1 MERGNMKQTTRQHAS
16 ERGSRIVN
24 RKWSIVDANAFT
36 LIELLVV
43 IAVIAVLLAVLV
55 PAIRT
60 ARERAQRIVCLSN
73 LRQLTTAWTAYAD
86 DHGGRLVYGVAGAK
100 ARSLLGNHDVAE
112 RLYGWLGGAFR
123 YPESRAA
130 LIESAD
136 KGQLWPYIRDI
147 DVYRCPRA
155 WKGHHVTYTTVAS
168 ANGVYVP
175 GTYKVETT
183 SSSEMVG
190 FGVRVG
196 STVLRLTRLTD
207 IGSPASRAIFMD
219 QGFTPGGS
227 DFYVHYLSPRWFFGN
242 PPPIP
247 HADGATLSMADG
259 HAEYWSWESRETVS
273 DLPRSQTP
281 TDIEGVFTELLP
293 EGDYQPKSE
302 DGLSDLQRLQRAT
315 WGRLGYTTNEDS

>member
-1 MERGNMKQTTRQHAS
+1 MGRRETRRSNGTAAG
-16 ERGSRIVN
+16 EDPGG
-24 RKWSIVDANAFT
+24 FT

-43 IAVIAVLLAVLV
+43 IAVIAILLAVLV

-86 DHGGRLVYGVAGAK
+86 DHGGRLVCGTAGQK
-100 ARSLLGNHDVAE
+100 NSSLVGHSVSE
-112 RLYGWLGGAFR
+112 RLYGWLGRGFM
-123 YPESRAA
+123 YPESRDA
-130 LIESAD
+130 LIESSE
-136 KGQLWPYIRDI
+136 KGQLWPYVRDI
-147 DVYRCPRA
+147 DLYRCPRA
-155 WKGHHVTYTTVAS
+155 WKGHYVTYTTVAS

-175 GTYKVETT
+175 GTYRVETT
-183 SSSEMVG
+183 SSSEMLG
-190 FGVRVG
+190 FGIRVG

-227 DFYVHYLSPRWFFGN
+227 DFYVHYLSPQWFGGN
-242 PPPIP
+242 PPPVP
-247 HADGATLSMADG
+247 HADGTTLSMADG

-273 DLPRSQTP
+273 DLPRTQTP
-281 TDIEGVFTELLP
+281 TDIEGVFTENLT

-315 WGRLGYTTNEDS
+315 WGRLGYTTDENL